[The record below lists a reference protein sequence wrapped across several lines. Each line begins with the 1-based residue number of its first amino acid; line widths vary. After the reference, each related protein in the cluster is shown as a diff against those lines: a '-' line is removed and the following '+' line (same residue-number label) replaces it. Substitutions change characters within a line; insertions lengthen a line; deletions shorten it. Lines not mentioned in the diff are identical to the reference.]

1 MAICRS
7 HSNLGVSV
15 RCATLQASRFW
26 AGASDSDDDEE
37 KATAS
42 EEESTD
48 DSSSSD
54 SDAEQKKGPSRLNA
68 PGCHSCALTFLA
80 AFHASYQLHLAYIWA
95 DRSPV

>member
-1 MAICRS
+1 M
-7 HSNLGVSV
+7 GVRV
-15 RCATLQASRFW
+15 RYATLQASRFW

-68 PGCHSCALTFLA
+68 PGFTVLGRFSC
-80 AFHASYQLHLAYIWA
+80 
-95 DRSPV
+95 V